1 MKGVDVKMKEE
12 VVFLV
17 RGEALVAVLQCEIDH
32 HTAKRIRELIDR
44 EFFRV
49 KPQCLM
55 LDFSGVGFMDSSGVG
70 LILGRVE
77 AATRNGA
84 VVRLSG
90 LSDSLMKLVRLSGI
104 ERIKSLSISK

>member
-1 MKGVDVKMKEE
+1 MKEE

-17 RGEALVAVLQCEIDH
+17 EGEVLVALLSCELDH
-32 HTAKRIRELIDR
+32 HTARRVRELIDR
-44 EFFRV
+44 ELFRV
-49 KPQCLM
+49 KPRCLM

-77 AATRNGA
+77 SASANGA
-84 VVRLSG
+84 SVRLSG
-90 LSDSLMKLVRLSGI
+90 LSPSLMKLVRLSGI

>member
-1 MKGVDVKMKEE
+1 MRED

-17 RGEALVAVLQCEIDH
+17 RDDVLVAVIQCELDH
-32 HTAKRIRELIDR
+32 HTARRIRELIDV
-44 EFFRV
+44 ELFRV
-49 KPQCLM
+49 KPRCLM

-77 AATRNGA
+77 AAGANGA
-84 VVRLSG
+84 TVRLSG

-104 ERIKSLSISK
+104 ERIKNLSISK